1 MLKRLRIKF
10 ILINMMMAV
19 LVLATTFGVVCY
31 LNYASSVNSVYGQLN
46 TVLARV
52 ASSMIEQIEDVRSI
66 NLQTP
71 SPIDD
76 GDEAGLAA
84 NANLSANSNAN
95 SGEDAATAATSD
107 KTADAENAN
116 SGRTTA
122 STSVGAIIYD
132 ETTFTPS
139 APNESI
145 VPAPSI
151 GTIAG
156 GATQSPSPTI
166 LVAVYRISDQGFY
179 TTIPD
184 FSIASINESV
194 LLRANTIVEK
204 SDKNY
209 GSLPEFDLC
218 YQRMPI
224 SDGLIVAYAD
234 ASSTHSW
241 KDLAMMLTGVGIAA
255 LALFFLINLFFS
267 RWALR
272 PVAQSMKQQQ
282 QFTADASHELKTP
295 LTVILANMSILES
308 QPESTVED
316 QMQWIESTQTEA
328 TRMQLLV
335 NEMLSLARPKED
347 KPVEVAAESQDHV
360 DIDFSDLV
368 EGEVLQFESVAF
380 ERGIDMEGKIEQG
393 LHVNGDAERLGR
405 MVSTLIDNACK
416 YTPDDGS
423 VTISLT
429 TAASSTLKGSGSFAS
444 KDAAPGSKS
453 RTGRASRMG
462 RHSKNAAG
470 RTKSV
475 SKNECIVLKVQNEG
489 APISE
494 EDLPHLFDRFY
505 RADKART
512 SGKGGYGLGLAI
524 GREIARE
531 HDGDITVTSTEKEGT
546 VFTVALPLLS
556 K

>member
-31 LNYASSVNSVYGQLN
+31 LNYASNLNSVYGQLN
-46 TVLARV
+46 TVLSRLAG
-52 ASSMIEQIEDVRSI
+52 SMIEQIEDVRSI

-76 GDEAGLAA
+76 EDDG
-84 NANLSANSNAN
+84 
-95 SGEDAATAATSD
+95 SGSGAS
-107 KTADAENAN
+107 ADADSDAGSSTED
-116 SGRTTA
+116 GRTSATA

-132 ETTFTPS
+132 EASLAPS
-139 APNESI
+139 ASNDSI

-151 GTIAG
+151 GTIVG
-156 GATQSPSPTI
+156 GAAQNPSPTI
-166 LVAVYRISDQGFY
+166 LVAVYKISDQGFY

-194 LLRANTIVEK
+194 LVRANAIVQE
-204 SDKNY
+204 SDESY

-218 YQRMPI
+218 YERMPMP
-224 SDGLIVAYAD
+224 DGLIVAYAD
-234 ASSTHSW
+234 ASSTHAW
-241 KDLAMMLTGVGIAA
+241 KDLAMMLTGVGVAA
-255 LALFFLINLFFS
+255 LLLFFLINLFFS

-272 PVAQSMKQQQ
+272 PVALSIKQQQ

-308 QPESTVED
+308 QPKSTVEE

-335 NEMLSLARPKED
+335 NEMLSLARPKEE
-347 KPVEVAAESQDHV
+347 KAVNASTELENRT

-380 ERGIDMEGKIEQG
+380 ERGIDMDSSIEQG
-393 LHVNGDAERLGR
+393 LHVNGNAERLGR

-423 VTISLT
+423 VNISLT
-429 TAASSTLKGSGSFAS
+429 TGSASGLKISGSFAS
-444 KDAAPGSKS
+444 KESGAAKGTNGSKGP
-453 RTGRASRMG
+453 RIG
-462 RHSKNAAG
+462 RHSKGSVG
-470 RTKSV
+470 RSKGSSKSD
-475 SKNECIVLKVQNEG
+475 CIVLKVQNEG

-531 HDGDITVTSTEKEGT
+531 HDGDITVTSTEEDGT
-546 VFTVALPLLS
+546 VFTVMIPLLDE
-556 K
+556 